1 MTPHPINRINVHEP
15 VSVQNLTIFPLVQSD
30 SIGPDYIA
38 SSVAIES
45 HNLLITEV
53 DAGGS
58 VPNLAVENPSDHRV
72 LLLDGEE
79 LRGAKQ
85 NRIINTTLLLA
96 PRSKT
101 VIDVSCTEMGRW
113 SYNSESFSH
122 SKSVMSAKAR
132 RRKTRSVSHSLEAA
146 KSFQSDQMGVWDDVT
161 ELHEKV
167 GSHSDTSAM
176 SDAFEKMRSE
186 LDEAI
191 KAIPVVEHQ
200 CGLIAMIDGKPAGL
214 DLISQSGVYAVLHS
228 QLIQSY
234 AMEAISCLKERVYA
248 GSKSIKVEN
257 EVEPD
262 VIVAKAFLER
272 CAAIDGKSY
281 PSVAL
286 GTDWR
291 FNAASITGSG
301 LDFQDTWIHMA
312 YFLDEP
318 EDGGQHS
325 RRGRMVRMSR
335 RGRGRRDPIED
346 NIDPHPP
353 L

>member
-1 MTPHPINRINVHEP
+1 MIMTPHPINRIDVLEP
-15 VSVQNLTIFPLVQSD
+15 VSVQNLTIFPLIQPEST
-30 SIGPDYIA
+30 GPGYIA

-45 HNLLITEV
+45 HNLLVTEV

-101 VIDVSCTEMGRW
+101 VINVSCTEMGRW
-113 SYNSESFSH
+113 SYNSASFSH

-132 RRKTRSVSHSLEAA
+132 RRKTRSVSNSLESAH
-146 KSFQSDQMGVWDDVT
+146 SFHSDQMGVWDDVA

-176 SDAFEKMRSE
+176 ADAYEQMRSE

-191 KAIPVVEHQ
+191 RSMPVGDNQ
-200 CGLIAMIDGKPAGL
+200 CGLLAMIDGKPAGL
-214 DLISQSGVYAVLHS
+214 DIVSLSEVYAILHP
-228 QLIQSY
+228 QLVQSY
-234 AMEAISCLKERVYA
+234 AMEAMADLRTRVFA
-248 GSKSIKVEN
+248 SSISKSKSLP
-257 EVEPD
+257 EPASTVPD
-262 VIVAKAFLER
+262 ILTAKAFLER
-272 CAAIDGKSY
+272 CAAINGKSY
-281 PSVAL
+281 QSVAL

-291 FNAASITGSG
+291 FTSSTVFGAG
-301 LDFQDTWIHMA
+301 LEYADTWIHMA
-312 YFLDEP
+312 YFMDDS
-318 EDGGQHS
+318 EDGGQTS
-325 RRGRMVRMSR
+325 RRGSMVRMSQ
-335 RGRGRRDPIED
+335 RGRGQ
-346 NIDPHPP
+346 HW
-353 L
+353 LVKG